1 MVVGDNVAFVADDC
15 TGAFGAP
22 SLVATSM
29 DTTESDTSFATALQ
43 SAASPDLAFAEPD
56 PDVLDFTLVSELEVG
71 TVTHH
76 W

>member
-1 MVVGDNVAFVADDC
+1 MIAPEPLAL
-15 TGAFGAP
+15 P

-71 TVTHH
+71 TVTHPLVIAA
-76 W
+76 

>member
-1 MVVGDNVAFVADDC
+1 
-15 TGAFGAP
+15 
-22 SLVATSM
+22 M

-71 TVTHH
+71 TVTHPLVIAA
-76 W
+76 